1 MLCRDTQ
8 FLPTV
13 IVDDFE
19 DVTPELLK
27 EEYTRIM
34 NIPLSYWRWD
44 HLTQV
49 SGRCRASVEGF
60 RLH

>member
-1 MLCRDTQ
+1 
-8 FLPTV
+8 LPTV

-27 EEYTRIM
+27 KEYMRIM

-49 SGRCRASVEGF
+49 SRRCRASVEDF
-60 RLH
+60 KLH